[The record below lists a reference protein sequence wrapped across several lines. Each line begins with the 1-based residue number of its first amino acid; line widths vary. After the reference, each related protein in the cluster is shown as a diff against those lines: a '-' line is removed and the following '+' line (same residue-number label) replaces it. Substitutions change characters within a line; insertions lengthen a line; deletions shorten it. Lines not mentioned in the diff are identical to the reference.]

1 MSSTNYFLYDLKEF
15 EHHEPEE
22 IELVK
27 EPEDGYYT
35 VRATPR
41 LKGGLTPR
49 LVFKDD
55 EPAGGFA

>member
-35 VRATPR
+35 VRATPHLWGVLR
-41 LKGGLTPR
+41 TKPP
-49 LVFKDD
+49 F
-55 EPAGGFA
+55 